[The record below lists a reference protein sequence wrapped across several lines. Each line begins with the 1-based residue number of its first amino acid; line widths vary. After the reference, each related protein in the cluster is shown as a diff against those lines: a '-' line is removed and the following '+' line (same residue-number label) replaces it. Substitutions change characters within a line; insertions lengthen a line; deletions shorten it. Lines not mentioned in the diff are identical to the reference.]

1 MGERKKK
8 MAIGIFDSG
17 IGGLTVFK
25 EIKKLLPRKRIIYLG
40 DTARV
45 PYGTRSPEIVRRY
58 SLENAYFLKN
68 RGINFLVVACN
79 TSSAVALDALRAKFD
94 LPIVGVIEPGAKAA
108 VKATKNKRVAVVGT
122 PATIAS
128 GAYPK
133 AIEKLDKSIKVIG
146 QPCPLFVPIVEEGWL
161 NHEATKLI
169 AREYLMQIWQAD
181 KLVDTIVLG
190 CTHYPLLKPL
200 LKKVAKEIFDHEI
213 TFVDSAIE
221 TASALKELTDN
232 SKVPLANDDGSVSFC
247 ITDFPERFKQV
258 GGLFLKEEIK
268 EVEVVTLPALEDSK

>member
-25 EIKKLLPRKRIIYLG
+25 EIKKLLPQKRIIYLG

>member
-1 MGERKKK
+1 MS
-8 MAIGIFDSG
+8 IGIFDSG

-25 EIKKLLPRKRIIYLG
+25 EIKKLLPTKRIIYLG

-58 SLENAYFLKN
+58 SLENANFLKN

-79 TSSAVALDALRAKFD
+79 TSSAVALDILRSKFD
-94 LPIVGVIEPGAKAA
+94 IPIIGVIEPGAKAA
-108 VKATKNKRVAVVGT
+108 VKATKNGRVAVVGT
-122 PATIAS
+122 PATINS

-133 AIEKLDKSIKVIG
+133 AIANLDSSIKVVG

-161 NHEATKLI
+161 DHEATRLI
-169 AREYLMQIWQAD
+169 AKEYLSQIRAKD
-181 KLVDTIVLG
+181 KLVDAIVLG

-200 LKKVAKEIFDHEI
+200 LKKVSEEIFDHEI

-221 TASALKELTDN
+221 TASALKELTENAKLPPTGDN
-232 SKVPLANDDGSVSFC
+232 GSVSFC

-258 GGLFLKEEIK
+258 GSLFLGEKIEN
-268 EVEVVTLPALEDSK
+268 VEVVTLPALEDVK

>member
-1 MGERKKK
+1 

-79 TSSAVALDALRAKFD
+79 TSSAVALDVLRAKFD

-161 NHEATKLI
+161 DHEATKLI

-200 LKKVAKEIFDHEI
+200 LKKVAQQIFDHEI

-232 SKVPLANDDGSVSFC
+232 SKVPLANDDASVSFC

-258 GGLFLKEEIK
+258 GGLFLEEEIK